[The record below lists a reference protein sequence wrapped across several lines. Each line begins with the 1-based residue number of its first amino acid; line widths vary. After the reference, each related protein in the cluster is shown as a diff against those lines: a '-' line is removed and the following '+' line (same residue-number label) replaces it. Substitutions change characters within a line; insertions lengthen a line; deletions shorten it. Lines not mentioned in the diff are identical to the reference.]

1 MTAEITVALPAPD
14 TRFPV
19 YPYTAHI
26 TPSRDVIS
34 VQQDVRALEDDAA
47 TSFITVNTAPA
58 HARDVIIS
66 HAPLDES
73 EREFLNAPAIAQIRS
88 IHIIVANVFEMSGT
102 DDLNAF
108 IICCMIPSLSTLS
121 RTFCAFSGIDIS
133 RPHTETEKARQ
144 NDMKN
149 IRYTT
154 GQRLQFPVS
163 EADT

>member
-1 MTAEITVALPAPD
+1 MTADMTEALPAPD

-26 TPSRDVIS
+26 TPRSDVIS
-34 VQQDVRALEDDAA
+34 VQHDVRALDDTAA

-73 EREFLNAPAIAQIRS
+73 ESEFLNAPAIAQIRS
-88 IHIIVANVFEMSGT
+88 IHMIAASVFEASGT
-102 DDLNAF
+102 DDLKAF
-108 IICCMIPSLSTLS
+108 IICCIIPSPSTLS
-121 RTFCAFSGIDIS
+121 STLCAFSGIDIS
-133 RPHTETEKARQ
+133 RPQTETEKRRQ

-149 IRYTT
+149 IRYTI
-154 GQRLQFPVS
+154 GRCL
-163 EADT
+163 